1 MWNDKQNAED
11 HHADLLKV
19 RARVASEKLQDQAP
33 GQIGSAQDMQDYRLK
48 TIDTLIE
55 ISSKEMRQVGPKTG
69 EFYR

>member
-19 RARVASEKLQDQAP
+19 RARVASEKLQHQAP
-33 GQIGSAQDMQDYRLK
+33 GQIGSAQDMKDYRLK

-55 ISSKEMRQVGPKTG
+55 TSSKEMRQVGPKTG

>member
-33 GQIGSAQDMQDYRLK
+33 GQIGSAQDMKDYRLK

-55 ISSKEMRQVGPKTG
+55 TSSKEMRQVGPKTG

>member
-33 GQIGSAQDMQDYRLK
+33 GQIGSAQDMKDYRLK